1 MSRSRVLGQIFWFH
15 GGLIALEVVERKNRS
30 GYTTKI
36 IPGLYCEKN
45 TDLGY
50 MPKKDPQLDG
60 EKQAQG
66 LRCQIVEHPRRGQ
79 GIVSRHLEQ
88 KGSSAVQVILPRVL
102 LINIHYSLD
111 PPPPH
116 NYIIYLQI

>member
-66 LRCQIVEHPRRGQ
+66 LRCQIVEHPRRG
-79 GIVSRHLEQ
+79 GKALLVGTWNKRDL
-88 KGSSAVQVILPRVL
+88 LPCRL
-102 LINIHYSLD
+102 FC
-111 PPPPH
+111 PECC
-116 NYIIYLQI
+116 